1 LVSILRKNIWLFLII
16 DLLIIGGSLFISYAL
31 RFDFIIPSLYFNEL
45 QYVFIILVFSKIST
59 FLFFNLYKGMW
70 RFTSITDLIN
80 VIKATTVASLFSIAV
95 ILLILES
102 NIIPRSVLLI
112 DYILT
117 TVGIAGSRASVRIF
131 SAKFSKKKN
140 GKLSLPVKI
149 KTRLILLGAGSTG
162 ERIIREV
169 KESPSSKYEI
179 VGLLDDE
186 SNKINSTIH
195 GIPVLGKIEELH
207 SMPIPFD
214 EILICIPTASGT
226 EMRSIINHCKIVQKP
241 YRTIP
246 TVYELIDK
254 KISINMIRE
263 VSMADLLGRDEVNL
277 DRSKISNYL
286 YGKRVLITGAGG
298 SIGSELV
305 KQCLGYNPDLMILFD
320 QSEHNLFKIDNY
332 CKEIN
337 NNIGIQPILGDIRD
351 TSILNSVFSSFQPQV
366 VLHAAAY
373 KHVPMQENNPW
384 EAVVTN
390 IQGTLNVMEACENRS
405 VEKFVLVSTDKAVN
419 PTNIMGATKR
429 VAEILVQS
437 KSKNSKVSYMAVRF
451 GNVIG
456 SSGSVIPTFQKQ
468 IKNGG
473 PITITDPEM
482 KRYFMSIPEAAQL
495 ILQAG
500 SIGAG
505 GEIFVLDMGKPV
517 FVKDIAYELIKLSGL
532 EPEADIAIEYI
543 GLRPG
548 EKMFEELMIS
558 GENIVDTAHEKIM
571 VLKNGKGYN
580 WEQLLS
586 YIEEIVQT
594 TTSFDSNLIKEKL
607 KEFVPE
613 YSPAKENEIIKL
625 TPSGRIEF
633 H

>member
-1 LVSILRKNIWLFLII
+1 
-16 DLLIIGGSLFISYAL
+16 
-31 RFDFIIPSLYFNEL
+31 
-45 QYVFIILVFSKIST
+45 
-59 FLFFNLYKGMW
+59 
-70 RFTSITDLIN
+70 
-80 VIKATTVASLFSIAV
+80 
-95 ILLILES
+95 
-102 NIIPRSVLLI
+102 
-112 DYILT
+112 
-117 TVGIAGSRASVRIF
+117 
-131 SAKFSKKKN
+131 
-140 GKLSLPVKI
+140 
-149 KTRLILLGAGSTG
+149 
-162 ERIIREV
+162 
-169 KESPSSKYEI
+169 
-179 VGLLDDE
+179 
-186 SNKINSTIH
+186 
-195 GIPVLGKIEELH
+195 
-207 SMPIPFD
+207 
-214 EILICIPTASGT
+214 
-226 EMRSIINHCKIVQKP
+226 
-241 YRTIP
+241 
-246 TVYELIDK
+246 
-254 KISINMIRE
+254 
-263 VSMADLLGRDEVNL
+263 
-277 DRSKISNYL
+277 
-286 YGKRVLITGAGG
+286 
-298 SIGSELV
+298 V